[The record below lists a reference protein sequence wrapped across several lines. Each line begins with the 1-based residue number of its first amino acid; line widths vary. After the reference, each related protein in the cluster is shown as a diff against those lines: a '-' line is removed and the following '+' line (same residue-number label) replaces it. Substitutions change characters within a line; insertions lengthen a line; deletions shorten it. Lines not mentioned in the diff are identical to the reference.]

1 VSVPASFDGGKS
13 AQPAE
18 PGGACAATSPQ
29 DPDSGEIRHRELSNS
44 RDREQRER
52 RRGQRAVR
60 GINDAENQGDE
71 RVRVILLVI
80 HSRRRYTTSSYLC

>member
-1 VSVPASFDGGKS
+1 
-13 AQPAE
+13 
-18 PGGACAATSPQ
+18 
-29 DPDSGEIRHRELSNS
+29 
-44 RDREQRER
+44 
-52 RRGQRAVR
+52 VR